1 MKINTTRVEMVLMN
15 RAIPAN
21 YLEKELGINRS
32 TITRL
37 RNGERKLENL
47 TLETIMI
54 VQKWIDEE
62 NYRFSYD
69 YSELIEELEEDIA
82 EGLTGNYLF
91 IVRGEYNEALEK
103 CPIIDYYY
111 SKEEFVTKALE
122 FIGENQSSFI
132 GIDENGEFNSYQED
146 YYWFSIIW

>member
-15 RAIPAN
+15 RAIQAY
-21 YLEKELGINRS
+21 YLGKELGISRS
-32 TITRL
+32 TITRV

-54 VQKWIDEE
+54 VQKWIDEG

-69 YSELIEELEEDIA
+69 YSELIEDLEADIA
-82 EGLTGNYLF
+82 EGLTDDYLF
-91 IVRGEYNEALEK
+91 IVRGNYNEALEK

-111 SKEEFVTKALE
+111 SQDEIDGEDMAEKVLTKAVLNE
-122 FIGENQSSFI
+122 MRQDNAL
-132 GIDENGEFNSYQED
+132 
-146 YYWFSIIW
+146 

>member
-32 TITRL
+32 TFTRL
-37 RNGERKLENL
+37 RNVERKLENL

-111 SKEEFVTKALE
+111 SKEEIEDGDLAEKVLTEAVLNEMIQDNAL
-122 FIGENQSSFI
+122 
-132 GIDENGEFNSYQED
+132 
-146 YYWFSIIW
+146 

>member
-1 MKINTTRVEMVLMN
+1 MRINTTRVEMVLMN

-32 TITRL
+32 TITRV

-54 VQKWIDEE
+54 VQKWIDEG

-111 SKEEFVTKALE
+111 SQDE
-122 FIGENQSSFI
+122 
-132 GIDENGEFNSYQED
+132 IDNGDMAEKVLTEAVLNEMKQD
-146 YYWFSIIW
+146 DAIL

>member
-37 RNGERKLENL
+37 RNGERKFENL

-54 VQKWIDEE
+54 IQKWIDEG
-62 NYRFSYD
+62 NYTFSYD
-69 YSELIEELEEDIA
+69 YRELIEELEEDIA
-82 EGLTGNYLF
+82 EGLTGDYLF

-111 SKEEFVTKALE
+111 SHEE
-122 FIGENQSSFI
+122 
-132 GIDENGEFNSYQED
+132 IDDGNMAEKVLTEAVLNEMKQYND
-146 YYWFSIIW
+146 IL

>member
-54 VQKWIDEE
+54 VQKWIDEG

-111 SKEEFVTKALE
+111 SKEEIEGGDLAEKVLTEAVLNEMKQDNAIL
-122 FIGENQSSFI
+122 
-132 GIDENGEFNSYQED
+132 
-146 YYWFSIIW
+146 

>member
-1 MKINTTRVEMVLMN
+1 MKINTTRVEIVLMN

-54 VQKWIDEE
+54 VQKWIDEG

-111 SKEEFVTKALE
+111 SKEEIEGGDLAEKVLTEAVL
-122 FIGENQSSFI
+122 
-132 GIDENGEFNSYQED
+132 DEMKQDNA
-146 YYWFSIIW
+146 IL